1 MDLHAGPLIRGRLI
15 RQRNE
20 DYVLLI
26 TIHHIV
32 SDAWSF
38 GVFSNEL
45 SALYGAYVIGE
56 EDGLPGLGVQYAD
69 YAVWQR
75 KWMEGEVLGK
85 QAEYWER
92 ALEGAPEVLQLPA
105 DHVRPEQ
112 QSYSGATARL
122 VLDEELTAGLR
133 GLGRKHRTT
142 LYMTLLAGWAALL
155 ARLAGQDDVVI
166 GTPAANRNRVEI
178 ERLIGFFVNTLALR
192 LGVSGSFD
200 VGELVAPLHCHSA

>member
-1 MDLHAGPLIRGRLI
+1 RGRDRTRVPYSRRGRYI
-15 RQRNE
+15 DGPTYRPADSWTADPAKYE
-20 DYVLLI
+20 EYVLLI
-26 TIHHIV
+26 TIHHIL

-38 GVFSNEL
+38 GIFSNEL
-45 SALYGAYVIGE
+45 SALYGAYVRGE
-56 EDGLPGLGVQYAD
+56 QDGLPELGVQYAD

-75 KWMEGEVLGK
+75 KRMGGEVLGK

-92 ALEGAPEVLQLPA
+92 ALAGAPEVLQLPA

-142 LYMTLLAGWAALL
+142 
-155 ARLAGQDDVVI
+155 
-166 GTPAANRNRVEI
+166 
-178 ERLIGFFVNTLALR
+178 
-192 LGVSGSFD
+192 
-200 VGELVAPLHCHSA
+200 